1 MKEVIRKFFAPGNFI
16 PYGHCD
22 PWPEGLVWLHILSDT
37 LIALAYYSI
46 PLMLLCFVYKR
57 QDVPFKSLFWL
68 FGAFM
73 VASGTTHILSVW
85 MIWQPNYWL
94 SGSFKAFTAIV
105 SLYLA
110 ALVFPLIPKVLALPS
125 PAELEATNQKLE
137 REIMEREQAEADLKE
152 SEALFRSIF
161 EGASIGIE
169 IIDLTGQTVARN
181 SSLQQMLGY
190 SKNPKLHPSKD
201 EEPDDELKMRKRSRH
216 QIDNRYLFWERDRY
230 QMEKRYLCKD
240 GQLMWCHVTGYLV
253 RDNTGYPQFGI
264 RMVEDVTEHKQALK
278 QLQHYQKRLE
288 DMVGERT
295 AFLAKANEQL
305 SWEATHD
312 ALTGLINR
320 REFEHRLESAL
331 AGARN
336 HNQQHTLC
344 YLDLDRFKIVN
355 DTCGH
360 AAGDELLRQI
370 SALLHTHVR
379 HTDVL
384 GRLGGDE
391 FALLL
396 YNCSVKQ
403 GLQLAHLLLTAI
415 QTFRFVWQDKTFSLG
430 VSIGVVP
437 FTSPLTYGDA
447 LLQSVEK
454 VLCAADAACYQAKNS
469 GRNCVHLYQP
479 DDEELA
485 QQREQKQW
493 IDRIN
498 QAVSETAL
506 DRNQS
511 DFSHK
516 SELADNK
523 FCLYYQPIISLSS
536 HQFVREYY
544 EVLLRLVDEKGEVI
558 PPMAFLP
565 SAERYNLMPTIDRWV
580 IGTLFGIL
588 AQQSWEMQS
597 CSLYAINLSIATVN
611 DERFINFLKDQF
623 SLHKILPQSICFEIS
638 ESVAIAN
645 LIQTTKLILS
655 LKALGCRIALDD
667 FGSGISSFAYL
678 KQLPLDYL
686 KISGNLIEDVLD
698 DTITS
703 EMVKAINK
711 ISHVMNIQTIA
722 TFVKNDSILEKVT
735 SMGIDYAQGYGISAP
750 HPVIFRP
757 SRRYEETLLQRRCS

>member
-1 MKEVIRKFFAPGNFI
+1 MKEVIRNLFAPGNFI

-22 PWPEGLVWLHILSDT
+22 LWHPGLVWLHILSDT

-46 PLMLLCFVYKR
+46 PLMLVYFGNKR

-73 VASGTTHILSVW
+73 IASGTTHILEVW
-85 MIWQPNYWL
+85 TVWHPNYWL

-105 SLYLA
+105 SLYMA
-110 ALVFPLIPKVLALPS
+110 ASVFPLIPKVLALPS
-125 PAELEATNQKLE
+125 PAQLEVANQKLE
-137 REIMEREQAEADLKE
+137 REVIERQQAEAALKE

-181 SSLQQMLGY
+181 STLQQMLGY
-190 SKNPKLHPSKD
+190 GQNPKSHPPKD
-201 EEPDDELKMRKRSRH
+201 EEADEELKMRKRSRH

-278 QLQHYQKRLE
+278 QLQNYQERLE

-320 REFEHRLESAL
+320 REFEQRLESAV

-370 SALLHTHVR
+370 SALLQTHVR

-384 GRLGGDE
+384 ARLGGDE

-403 GLQLAHLLLTAI
+403 ALQLAHLLLAAI
-415 QTFRFVWQDKTFSLG
+415 QTFRFVWQDKSFSLG

-437 FTSPLTYGDA
+437 FTSPLTYRDA
-447 LLQSVEK
+447 LLESVEK
-454 VLCAADAACYQAKNS
+454 VLCASDAACYQAKNS
-469 GRNCVHLYQP
+469 GRNCVHLYEP

-485 QQREQKQW
+485 QQRDRKQW

-498 QAVSETAL
+498 QAVRETDL
-506 DRNQS
+506 DENQS

-523 FCLYYQPIISLSS
+523 FCLYYQPIVSLCS

-565 SAERYNLMPTIDRWV
+565 DAERYNLMPTIDRWV
-580 IGTLFGIL
+580 ISTLFGIL

-597 CSLYAINLSIATVN
+597 CSLYGINLSTATVN
-611 DERFINFLKDQF
+611 DNCFINFIKEQF
-623 SLHKILPQSICFEIS
+623 SLHEILPQSICFEIS

-645 LIQTTKLILS
+645 LSQTTKLIRD

-686 KISGNLIEDVLD
+686 KIAGNLIEDVLD
-698 DTITS
+698 DTITC
-703 EMVKAINK
+703 EIVKAINQ
-711 ISHVMNIQTIA
+711 ISHVMDIQTIA
-722 TFVKNDSILEKVT
+722 TFVTNDCILEKVT
-735 SMGIDYAQGYGISAP
+735 AMGIDYAQGYGISAP

-757 SRRYEETLLQRRCS
+757 SLIYKETLLERRCS

>member
-1 MKEVIRKFFAPGNFI
+1 MKEVIRNLFAPGNFI
-16 PYGHCD
+16 AHGHCYL
-22 PWPEGLVWLHILSDT
+22 WHSGLVWLHILSDT

-46 PLMLLCFVYKR
+46 PLMLLYFLYKR

-73 VASGTTHILSVW
+73 VASGTTHILEVW
-85 MIWQPNYWL
+85 TVWHPNYWL
-94 SGSFKAFTAIV
+94 SGSFKAFTAIL
-105 SLYLA
+105 SLYTA
-110 ALVFPLIPKVLALPS
+110 ASVFPLIPKVLALPS
-125 PAELEATNQKLE
+125 PAQLEAANQKLE

-169 IIDLTGQTVARN
+169 IIDLTGRTVARN
-181 SSLQQMLGY
+181 QSLQQMLGY
-190 SKNPKLHPSKD
+190 SKNLKSHPPKD
-201 EEPDDELKMRKRSRH
+201 DNYEEWKLRKRSRH

-253 RDNTGYPQFGI
+253 RDNTGDPQFGI

-278 QLQHYQKRLE
+278 ELQHYQERLE

-320 REFEHRLESAL
+320 REFEQRLESAV

-336 HNQQHTLC
+336 QNQQHTLC

-370 SALLHTHVR
+370 SALLQTHVR

-384 GRLGGDE
+384 ARLGGDE

-403 GLQLAHLLLTAI
+403 GLQLAHLLQQAI

-485 QQREQKQW
+485 QQRDQKQW

-498 QAVSETAL
+498 QAVSEKDL
-506 DRNQS
+506 DKNER
-511 DFSHK
+511 DCLEK
-516 SELADNK
+516 SELAHNQ
-523 FCLYYQPIISLSS
+523 FCLYYQPIVSLSS
-536 HQFVREYY
+536 HQFVREYH

-565 SAERYNLMPTIDRWV
+565 TAERYNLMPTIDRWV

-588 AQQSWEMQS
+588 AQQSWEIQS
-597 CSLYAINLSIATVN
+597 RSIYAINLSTATVN
-611 DERFINFLKDQF
+611 DDRFINFLQEQF

-645 LIQTTKLILS
+645 VSQTTKLINS
-655 LKALGCRIALDD
+655 LKALDCRVALDD

-686 KISGNLIEDVLD
+686 KIAGNLIEEVLD
-698 DTITS
+698 DTMTC

-711 ISHVMNIQTIA
+711 ISHVMDIQTIA
-722 TFVKNDSILEKVT
+722 TFVTNDSILEKVT